1 MNLNHQIIDKF
12 MGDVLRDPKKLYFL
26 LNLAGFSA
34 IDAQKFI
41 WNLRYAKIRS
51 SDLKVRGQL
60 LSFLT
65 NLIKTLTS
73 DPMLYSRFKALA
85 IGGKLGPSL
94 RHDVTESAAGI
105 PIGSPTTATIQNAV
119 AMSSLQ
125 TPPFK
130 YKVRKKRKSG
140 IHEEAQGVTGTG
152 LGVPFTGGEGE
163 TNGIASFDPVLF
175 GAIQRRYR
183 KRKKHHRIKR
193 FPL

>member
-1 MNLNHQIIDKF
+1 MNMNHQIIDKF

-51 SDLKVRGQL
+51 ADLKVRGQL

-73 DPMLYSRFKALA
+73 DPMLYSRFRALA
-85 IGGKLGPSL
+85 MGGKLGPSL
-94 RHDVTESAAGI
+94 KHDVVESAAGI
-105 PIGSPTTATIQNAV
+105 PFGSITAPMVQNAV

-125 TPPFK
+125 TPPPK
-130 YKVRKKRKSG
+130 YKVRKKRKNHVV
-140 IHEEAQGVTGTG
+140 HEEAQGVTGTG
-152 LGVPFTGGEGE
+152 LGVPFSGGEGE

-175 GAIQRRYR
+175 GAIQRRYKRR
-183 KRKKHHRIKR
+183 KRRHKK